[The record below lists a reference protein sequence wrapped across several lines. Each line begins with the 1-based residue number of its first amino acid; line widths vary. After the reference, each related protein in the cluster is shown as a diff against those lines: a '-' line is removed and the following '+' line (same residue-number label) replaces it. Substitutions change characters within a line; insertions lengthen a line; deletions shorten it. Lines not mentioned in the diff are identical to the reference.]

1 MVGGE
6 AVTGVSKTFSGLGDR
21 QSPGLA
27 RCRLPARGLVSAGPA
42 GQIRVR
48 LARPWVPLR
57 IAAPAAAGRD
67 AAEGRAEPRMAR
79 LAPR

>member
-6 AVTGVSKTFSGLGDR
+6 AVAGVSKTFSGLGDR

-48 LARPWVPLR
+48 LARPWR
-57 IAAPAAAGRD
+57 PAASPRQQPPDTMRPRSG
-67 AAEGRAEPRMAR
+67 AEMSTS
-79 LAPR
+79 